1 MSLTLGGRLKIRSM
15 IHVAAEPLPLF
26 WPMRT
31 FIHHNPLHGLEYLPF
46 HAAALRGAE
55 LFRAR
60 AFLPRAEY
68 QRLLAGNAIDRD
80 RLTQA
85 VTEFAATRAPL
96 PGIDLQV
103 CLIKLL
109 TEVPESVAQPRTLA
123 DSTAV
128 HAALHGRPVD
138 PTGIDIEALSGYLK
152 GRLLGD
158 RPVYESVDSIYGSN
172 FGFELDVLVL

>member
-1 MSLTLGGRLKIRSM
+1 MSLRLGSRLKIRSM

-46 HAAALRGAE
+46 HAAVLRGAE

-68 QRLLAGNAIDRD
+68 QRLLAENAIDRD
-80 RLTQA
+80 RLKQA
-85 VTEFAATRAPL
+85 VTEFVATRAPL

-103 CLIKLL
+103 WLIKLL
-109 TEVPESVAQPRTLA
+109 TEVPDVRRAAAHAGRQYCRTCGPA
-123 DSTAV
+123 RPV
-128 HAALHGRPVD
+128 GRPD
-138 PTGIDIEALSGYLK
+138 RHRHRSPLRLPEGQATG
-152 GRLLGD
+152 
-158 RPVYESVDSIYGSN
+158 
-172 FGFELDVLVL
+172 